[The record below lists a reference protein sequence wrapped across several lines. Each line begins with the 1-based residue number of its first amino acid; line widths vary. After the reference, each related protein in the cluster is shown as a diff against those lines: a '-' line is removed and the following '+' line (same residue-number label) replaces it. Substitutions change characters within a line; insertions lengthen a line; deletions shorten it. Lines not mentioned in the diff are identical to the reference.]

1 MWDQHDHR
9 LFEDMERF
17 FRTNYL
23 GDFVANWISS
33 IDGVE
38 VMLKRVAKGA
48 NGGCG
53 FGSSTIIMAKAYPTS
68 IFIGF
73 D

>member
-38 VMLKRVAKGA
+38 VMLKRVAKVV
-48 NGGCG
+48 NGG
-53 FGSSTIIMAKAYPTS
+53 
-68 IFIGF
+68 
-73 D
+73 